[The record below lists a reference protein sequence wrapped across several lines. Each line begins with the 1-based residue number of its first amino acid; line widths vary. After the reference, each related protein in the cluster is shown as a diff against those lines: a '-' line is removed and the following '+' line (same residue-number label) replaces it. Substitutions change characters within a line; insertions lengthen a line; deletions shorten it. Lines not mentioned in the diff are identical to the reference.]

1 VGDMP
6 LLPLVPRHPV
16 VLVSSLPEDHDSLR
30 NIYHD
35 SEWELKGAWSRSD
48 GLEVIRRHRSE
59 RPVVI
64 CEDGL
69 PDGGWKPLLK
79 YLDKMENRP
88 SLVICSRL
96 ADERLWAEV
105 LNFGAFD
112 LLLGAPF
119 ETEEA
124 CRVTQS
130 AWLACNRPPNL
141 RAVPRIGPQPAHNPD
156 DDVEWAVAA
165 G

>member
-1 VGDMP
+1 
-6 LLPLVPRHPV
+6 
-16 VLVSSLPEDHDSLR
+16 
-30 NIYHD
+30 
-35 SEWELKGAWSRSD
+35 
-48 GLEVIRRHRSE
+48 
-59 RPVVI
+59 VVI

-69 PDGGWKPLLK
+69 PNGGWKPLLK

-105 LNFGAFD
+105 LNLGAFD

-124 CRVTQS
+124 FRVTQS
-130 AWLACNRPPNL
+130 AWLASNRPPNL
-141 RAVPRIGPQPAHNPD
+141 RAVPRIDPQPAQNPD
-156 DDVEWAVAA
+156 DDVEWALAA